1 MKFPPVFLLYLT
13 SKRIYIDFVRNI
25 WYNVEYGGDGM
36 IKIAVC
42 DDFKDIVAQVNEYL
56 VEYQQL
62 RDAKLDIKNFLM
74 QMICWI
80 I

>member
-1 MKFPPVFLLYLT
+1 
-13 SKRIYIDFVRNI
+13 
-25 WYNVEYGGDGM
+25 M

-62 RDAKLDIKNFLM
+62 RDVSVDNSF
-74 QMICWI
+74 I
-80 I
+80 IIGNTRYYISVKGA